1 MDDNQTH
8 DTTDTE
14 TVWCIKE
21 ISVLEKRQSI
31 EQIKKFADSSVLP
44 LRLIFRGEGNHI
56 KIEEKRRWDN
66 REHNKL
72 RQPNSGYKRK
82 MQFLI
87 VFDLA
92 RQVEYNI

>member
-31 EQIKKFADSSVLP
+31 EQVKIFADSSVLP

-56 KIEEKRRWDN
+56 KI
-66 REHNKL
+66 
-72 RQPNSGYKRK
+72 
-82 MQFLI
+82 
-87 VFDLA
+87 
-92 RQVEYNI
+92 